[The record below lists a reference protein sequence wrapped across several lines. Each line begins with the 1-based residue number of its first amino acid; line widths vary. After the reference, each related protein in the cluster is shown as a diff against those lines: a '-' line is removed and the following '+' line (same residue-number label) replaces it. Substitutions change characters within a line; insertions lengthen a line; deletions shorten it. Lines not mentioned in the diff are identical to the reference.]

1 MADIRC
7 LICNRVNDASAKH
20 CWYCRSPLPGHKEPP
35 THNERW
41 EEDTPES
48 EPQEEIPAKVDLPE
62 GAAENPVEA
71 VPGWLAHIR
80 TLKAQDEEET
90 HKESAAESVNHAV
103 PEWLENLRSSEQD
116 LKAEAASKK
125 ALLEEY
131 EPEGKTLA
139 DARLDETRVEE
150 TDAGETGENVDKP
163 GGGEALQTTA
173 AVPLE
178 SPEPHK
184 IQAAAEVV
192 FPIHIEDLPE
202 WLSSETDVLERITS
216 QEDQTGTSPS
226 SQDEHKLADGVLP
239 AWLKAIRP
247 LEALSP
253 AALKEDISPD
263 KANEGILSGISGT
276 LRSLGLE
283 DRDVKLPSNPH
294 ELVVTPAQQ
303 KNSEL
308 LYRLTNPGSE
318 GTSPRTEVGGHSPRR
333 RIFKLL
339 VAVVLLLAVLLP
351 FGFRSLPV
359 VIPVLFPKEVV
370 DTLGFIEEIPAGKPV
385 LIAAQFEAGLAGE
398 LAWTSEPVIEHL
410 ISRGIPLALMSTNVN
425 GYAMLEEQLRRA
437 SASMPGYLFDDK
449 VVNLGYLPGGMIGL
463 ISLVGD
469 ARAALPYSTDLEPAW
484 ASSPIENMLTLS
496 DFAAVV
502 LLTDNAE
509 IVRAWVEQSGRTE
522 PAPSLLAVVSA
533 QAAPLVQ
540 PYHDSGQIQGLVAG
554 SSGALSYQMI
564 RQVPG
569 KASATYPSYQFAVL
583 TAALLI
589 FLGGAVS
596 LITSSA
602 TGVKKKEGT

>member
-7 LICNRVNDASAKH
+7 LICNRMNDASAKR

-35 THNERW
+35 VRDEQG

-48 EPQEEIPAKVDLPE
+48 EPQEEIPAKVDFPE
-62 GAAENPVEA
+62 GAAENPLGA
-71 VPGWLAHIR
+71 VPEWLAHIR
-80 TLKAQDEEET
+80 TLKAQDEAET
-90 HKESAAESVNHAV
+90 RKESAVESENHVV
-103 PEWLENLRSSEQD
+103 PGWLENLRSGEQD
-116 LKAEAASKK
+116 LKAEAGGEK
-125 ALLEEY
+125 ALLEEH
-131 EPEGKTLA
+131 ESEGKTLA
-139 DARLDETRVEE
+139 DDRLDETRIEG
-150 TDAGETGENVDKP
+150 TDAGEPGENVDKP
-163 GGGEALQTTA
+163 AGGEALQPA
-173 AVPLE
+173 AAAPLE
-178 SPEPHK
+178 SPEPHQ
-184 IQAAAEVV
+184 IQPAGEAV
-192 FPIHIEDLPE
+192 FPIHVEDLPE
-202 WLSSETDVLERITS
+202 WLSSETDILERITS
-216 QEDQTGTSPS
+216 QEEQNGTSPS
-226 SQDEHKLADGVLP
+226 SQDENKLADGVLP
-239 AWLKAIRP
+239 AWLKAMRP

-253 AALKEDISPD
+253 AALKADISPD
-263 KANEGILSGISGT
+263 TADEGILSGISGT
-276 LRSLGLE
+276 LRSLGLK
-283 DRDVKLPSNPH
+283 DREVKLPSNPH
-294 ELVVTPAQQ
+294 ELVVTPLQQ

-339 VAVVLLLAVLLP
+339 IAVILLLAVLLP
-351 FGFRSLPV
+351 LGFRSLPV

-410 ISRGIPLALMSTNVN
+410 VSRGIPLALVSTNVS
-425 GYAMLEEQLRRA
+425 GYAILEEQMRRA
-437 SASMPGYLFDDK
+437 AASMPGYLFDDK
-449 VVNLGYLPGGMIGL
+449 VVNLGYLPGGTIGL
-463 ISLVGD
+463 ISLVSD
-469 ARAALPYSTDLEPAW
+469 VRAALPYSTDLEPAW
-484 ASSPIENMLTLS
+484 VSSPIENMLTLS

-509 IVRAWVEQSGRTE
+509 IVRAWVEQSGRAE

-540 PYHDSGQIQGLVAG
+540 PYYDSGQIQGLVAG

-569 KASATYPSYQFAVL
+569 KASAMYSSYQFAVL
-583 TAALLI
+583 STALLI

-602 TGVKKKEGT
+602 TGVKKKGGT